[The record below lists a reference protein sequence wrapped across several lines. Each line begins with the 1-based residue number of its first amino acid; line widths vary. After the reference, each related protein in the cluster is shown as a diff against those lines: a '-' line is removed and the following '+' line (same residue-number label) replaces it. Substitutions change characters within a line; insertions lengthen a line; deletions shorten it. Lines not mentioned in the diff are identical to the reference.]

1 MLLLSVWWNLT
12 LVVAFKVKRCVVGY
26 NNMPI
31 NVYSGALNVYSC
43 VHFYVVQ
50 HGIHLMVKKRSKDIW
65 SSGSFFQMSCLI
77 NYGKTNFINRT
88 HNQITKLNLY

>member
-1 MLLLSVWWNLT
+1 M
-12 LVVAFKVKRCVVGY
+12 VAFKVKRCVVGY

-50 HGIHLMVKKRSKDIW
+50 HGIHLMVKKKKQGYLVKWQLFSNVLLD
-65 SSGSFFQMSCLI
+65 
-77 NYGKTNFINRT
+77 
-88 HNQITKLNLY
+88 

>member
-50 HGIHLMVKKRSKDIW
+50 HGIHLMVKKEARIF
-65 SSGSFFQMSCLI
+65 GQVAAFFKCPA
-77 NYGKTNFINRT
+77 
-88 HNQITKLNLY
+88 